1 MSRLRKASSMAR
13 DWALVRYKMANWPF
27 SIWCCIFSSQ
37 MVLATNRPSSLSVML
52 RLTFILGPKSLAV
65 QTTLSSLVL
74 FLSMIEL
81 AASTM
86 FLVER

>member
-13 DWALVRYKMANWPF
+13 DWALVRYKMANCPL
-27 SIWCCIFSSQ
+27 SNWCCIFCSQ
-37 MVLATNRPSSLSVML
+37 MVLAINRPSSPSVML
-52 RLTFILGPKSLAV
+52 RFTFIFGPKSLAV
-65 QTTLSSLVL
+65 HTTLSSLVL
-74 FLSMIEL
+74 FFSMIEL